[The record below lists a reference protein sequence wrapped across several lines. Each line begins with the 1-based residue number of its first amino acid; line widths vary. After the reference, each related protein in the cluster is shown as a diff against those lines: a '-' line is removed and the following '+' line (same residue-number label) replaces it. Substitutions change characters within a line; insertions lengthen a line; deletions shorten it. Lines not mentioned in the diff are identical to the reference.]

1 MKRKI
6 VAVMLAAVV
15 VSASVVGCGENKTTE
30 TESKKVQTTTV
41 ATTKKTTSNHDAI
54 KKYIEK
60 ADKIVIVKD
69 AKNLDM
75 EKAVSSMVSESQK
88 DNVESVTVDDSKVDS
103 TKAGT
108 YPLTITVKLKEET
121 ADQKEETTTDNTKTE
136 SEVKTETSKADNKTE
151 TTAKDEVKDTKTETN
166 ASESKDTESKDT
178 TTNNKQENEKN
189 TIKDTVD
196 VIVADKDKA
205 DDLLNNGSA
214 VVGDDSKVE
223 VKDDKEVASNDTKKE
238 ETDKKTEEKKEETT
252 KKEDSSKKD
261 DSKKEETK
269 KDTSSKTESSS
280 SDKKQDNTTNTA
292 TPSQPAA
299 SKPAAS
305 KPAETK
311 PSKPSTNTNSGSN
324 QENSTPAP
332 SKPAHQH
339 NYVAQTH
346 VVHHDATGHNE
357 PYVVQEAW
365 DEQVTTYEE
374 YAWSCC
380 NVCGADCTNNLIEH
394 QKAHALAYEGGG
406 HHTEYGTRPVT
417 TTVHHDAVYGTRW
430 VQDSAAWDE
439 TVVDG
444 YVCSCGARK

>member
-6 VAVMLAAVV
+6 VAVMLAAIV

-41 ATTKKTTSNHDAI
+41 ATMKKTTSNHDAI

-75 EKAVSSMVSESQK
+75 EKAVSSMISESQK

-121 ADQKEETTTDNTKTE
+121 ADQKE
-136 SEVKTETSKADNKTE
+136 
-151 TTAKDEVKDTKTETN
+151 
-166 ASESKDTESKDT
+166 DT

-189 TIKDTVD
+189 IIKDTVD

-238 ETDKKTEEKKEETT
+238 ETDKKTEETSKKEET
-252 KKEDSSKKD
+252 KKEET
-261 DSKKEETK
+261 KKEETK
-269 KDTSSKTESSS
+269 KDTSTKTESSS

-324 QENSTPAP
+324 QGNSTPAP

-357 PYVVQEAW
+357 PYVVQAAW
-365 DEQVTTYEE
+365 DEQVTTYED
-374 YAWSCC
+374 YDWACC
-380 NVCGADCTNNLIEH
+380 NVCGADITNCINEH
-394 QKAHALAYEGGG
+394 TYQHAINYEGGG
-406 HHTEYGTRPVT
+406 WHTEYGTRPVT
-417 TTVHHDAVYGTRW
+417 TTIHHDAVYGTRW

-439 TVVDG
+439 TIVDG

>member
-6 VAVMLAAVV
+6 VAVMLAAIV
-15 VSASVVGCGENKTTE
+15 VSALVVGCGENKTTE

-41 ATTKKTTSNHDAI
+41 VTTKKTTSNHDAI

-60 ADKIVIVKD
+60 ADKIVIIKD
-69 AKNLDM
+69 AKNLNM

-121 ADQKEETTTDNTKTE
+121 ADQKEETSTD
-136 SEVKTETSKADNKTE
+136 
-151 TTAKDEVKDTKTETN
+151 
-166 ASESKDTESKDT
+166 
-178 TTNNKQENEKN
+178 NKQESEKN

-223 VKDDKEVASNDTKKE
+223 VKDDKEVVSNDTKKE
-238 ETDKKTEEKKEETT
+238 ETDKKTEEKKEETS
-252 KKEDSSKKD
+252 KKEET
-261 DSKKEETK
+261 KKEETK
-269 KDTSSKTESSS
+269 KDTSTKTESSS

-324 QENSTPAP
+324 QGNSTPAP

-357 PYVVQEAW
+357 PYVVQAEW
-365 DEQVTTYEE
+365 DEQVTTYED

-380 NVCGADCTNNLIEH
+380 NVCGADCTADPGEH
-394 QKAHALAYEGGG
+394 AYQHAIKGEGGG

>member
-6 VAVMLAAVV
+6 VAIMLAAVV

-75 EKAVSSMVSESQK
+75 EKAVSSMVTESQK

-108 YPLTITVKLKEET
+108 YPLTITVKLKDET
-121 ADQKEETTTDNTKTE
+121 AVQKEETTTDNAKTE
-136 SEVKTETSKADNKTE
+136 SAVKTETSKTDNKTE

-178 TTNNKQENEKN
+178 TTDNKQESDKN

-196 VIVADKDKA
+196 VTVADKDKA

-223 VKDDKEVASNDTKKE
+223 VKEDKEIASNDTKKE
-238 ETDKKTEEKKEETT
+238 ETDKKTEEKKEETSKKEET
-252 KKEDSSKKD
+252 KKEDT
-261 DSKKEETK
+261 KKEETK
-269 KDTSSKTESSS
+269 KDTSSKAESSS
-280 SDKKQDNTTNTA
+280 SDKKQNNTTNTA
-292 TPSQPAA
+292 TPS
-299 SKPAAS
+299 KPAAL

-311 PSKPSTNTNSGSN
+311 PAPSKPSINTNSGSN
-324 QENSTPAP
+324 QGNSTQKP

-346 VVHHDATGHNE
+346 VVHHEATGHNE
-357 PYVVQEAW
+357 QYVVQEAW

-380 NVCGADCTNNLIEH
+380 NVCGADCTADPGEH
-394 QKAHALAYEGGG
+394 AYQHAIKGEGGG

-444 YVCSCGARK
+444 YVCSCGARQ

>member
-6 VAVMLAAVV
+6 VAIMLAAVV

-30 TESKKVQTTTV
+30 TENKKVQT
-41 ATTKKTTSNHDAI
+41 TTKKTTSNHDAI

-60 ADKIVIVKD
+60 ADKIVIIKD

-88 DNVESVTVDDSKVDS
+88 DNVESVAVDDSKVDS

-121 ADQKEETTTDNTKTE
+121 ADQKEETSTD
-136 SEVKTETSKADNKTE
+136 
-151 TTAKDEVKDTKTETN
+151 
-166 ASESKDTESKDT
+166 
-178 TTNNKQENEKN
+178 NKQESEKN

-238 ETDKKTEEKKEETT
+238 ETDKKTEEKKEETS
-252 KKEDSSKKD
+252 KKEET
-261 DSKKEETK
+261 KKEETK

-311 PSKPSTNTNSGSN
+311 PSTSKPSTNTNSGSN
-324 QENSTPAP
+324 QGNSTPAP

-357 PYVVQEAW
+357 PYIVQAAW
-365 DEQVTTYEE
+365 DEQVTTYED
-374 YAWSCC
+374 YDWACC
-380 NVCGADCTNNLIEH
+380 NVCGADITNCINEH
-394 QKAHALAYEGGG
+394 TYQHAINYEGGG
-406 HHTEYGTRPVT
+406 WHTEYGTRPVT
-417 TTVHHDAVYGTRW
+417 TTIHHDAVYGTRW

>member
-1 MKRKI
+1 MKSKI
-6 VAVMLAAVV
+6 VAIMLAAVV

-108 YPLTITVKLKEET
+108 YPLTITVKLKEES
-121 ADQKEETTTDNTKTE
+121 ADQKEETSTD
-136 SEVKTETSKADNKTE
+136 
-151 TTAKDEVKDTKTETN
+151 
-166 ASESKDTESKDT
+166 
-178 TTNNKQENEKN
+178 NKQESEKN

-196 VIVADKDKA
+196 VVVADKDKA

-238 ETDKKTEEKKEETT
+238 ETDKKTEEKKEETS
-252 KKEDSSKKD
+252 KKEET
-261 DSKKEETK
+261 KKEETK

-311 PSKPSTNTNSGSN
+311 PSTSKPSTNTNSGNN

>member
-1 MKRKI
+1 MKRRI

-30 TESKKVQTTTV
+30 SKKVQTTTV
-41 ATTKKTTSNHDAI
+41 ATMKKTTSNHDAI

-75 EKAVSSMVSESQK
+75 EKAVSSMVTESQK

-108 YPLTITVKLKEET
+108 YPLTITVKLKDET
-121 ADQKEETTTDNTKTE
+121 ADQKEDTTTDNTKTE
-136 SEVKTETSKADNKTE
+136 SEVKTETSKTDNKTE

-166 ASESKDTESKDT
+166 ASESKDTENKDT
-178 TTNNKQENEKN
+178 TTDNKQESDKN

-252 KKEDSSKKD
+252 KKEDASKKD

-269 KDTSSKTESSS
+269 KDTSSKAESSS

-292 TPSQPAA
+292 TPS
-299 SKPAAS
+299 KPAAS

-311 PSKPSTNTNSGSN
+311 PAPSKPSTNTNSGSN
-324 QENSTPAP
+324 QGNSTQKP

-346 VVHHDATGHNE
+346 VVHHEATGHNE
-357 PYVVQEAW
+357 QYVVQAAW
-365 DEQVTTYEE
+365 DEPVTTYED
-374 YAWSCC
+374 YAWECC
-380 NVCGADCTNNLIEH
+380 NVCGADITDCIDEH
-394 QKAHALAYEGGG
+394 TKAHALAYEGGG
-406 HHTEYGTRPVT
+406 WHIEYGTRPVT
-417 TTVHHDAVYGTRW
+417 TIVHHDAVYGTRW

-444 YVCSCGARK
+444 YVCSCGARQ